1 MDENMI
7 AILYLISLGV
17 FFIFLVIAT
26 ISVIAG
32 SIKKKSKRDYDDYEE
47 DDEEDYPSQ
56 APVANT
62 VKQNVDIDIFDEAV
76 MEATQIANET
86 AVEVKQ
92 AIPVQQTAPVQTQPV
107 APAKA
112 AVQMPD
118 IPEVAPVIAQ
128 VPSKS
133 LEESLAQDLE
143 NAFAEESVNQADS
156 AFAETVANQVDSAFA
171 ETPVAPS
178 DSSFVEQPV
187 VMPESV
193 AAETAATA
201 DSAFADSAF
210 ADSAFADSAFEDS
223 AFADSAFADS
233 AFGAT
238 NYDKDAFP
246 GSAFENPTP
255 VDPAAMAYQQQNV
268 AYQQQNMGQ
277 MPTGNFYWFNKEDV
291 ADKPD
296 YKPEEMYYR
305 HFTVADECIEDL
317 LIEMYDCA
325 LVRTEEIRYIAF
337 GIEPRNVS
345 LRDVAAT
352 GNAAYNAA
360 KKKKEPTK
368 EDLDKIYRQWCSYVD
383 KLFEIVEFRADNT
396 TIGIIRDKLYEFGK
410 SDVNTII
417 EGK

>member
-1 MDENMI
+1 MI

-26 ISVIAG
+26 IGVIAG
-32 SIKKKSKRDYDDYEE
+32 SIKRKKKAKKSYDDYDEDE
-47 DDEEDYPSQ
+47 DDENEYIAPAPIAQ
-56 APVANT
+56 AP
-62 VKQNVDIDIFDEAV
+62 KQSADMDIFDEAV

-86 AVEVKQ
+86 AAQVQHVAQ
-92 AIPVQQTAPVQTQPV
+92 PVQQAAPTQPIKQTAPVQPV
-107 APAKA
+107 APEKT

-118 IPEVAPVIAQ
+118 IPVAAPVTVADN
-128 VPSKS
+128 KS
-133 LEESLAQDLE
+133 LEDSLAQDLE
-143 NAFAEESVNQADS
+143 NAFADATVAQEDS
-156 AFAETVANQVDSAFA
+156 AFAEPAVAQDSAFA
-171 ETPVAPS
+171 EPVATP
-178 DSSFVEQPV
+178 DSVFTE
-187 VMPESV
+187 
-193 AAETAATA
+193 ATAAQ
-201 DSAFADSAF
+201 DSAFT
-210 ADSAFADSAFEDS
+210 DSAFEDS
-223 AFADSAFADS
+223 AFADSAFTDS
-233 AFGAT
+233 AFTDSAFVAP

-255 VDPAAMAYQQQNV
+255 VDQATMMYQQQNTAYQQQNV
-268 AYQQQNMGQ
+268 GQ
-277 MPTGNFYWFNKEDV
+277 TPTGNFYWFNKEDV

-305 HFTVADECIEDL
+305 YFTVADECIEDL

-325 LVRTEEIRYIAF
+325 LVRTEEIRYIAY

-360 KKKKEPTK
+360 KKRKEPTK
-368 EDLDKIYRQWCSYVD
+368 EDMDKIYRKWCSYVD
-383 KLFEIVEFRADNT
+383 KLFEIVEFRADNI